1 MIFLRLLVLLRRGV
15 RGGGGGGFVVKQRLH
30 DSVDIFGHGVET
42 GLVEDVALALELIF
56 VLTL

>member
-15 RGGGGGGFVVKQRLH
+15 RGGGGGFVVKQRLH